1 MKAMIRILFL
11 FNPYIIINRVLNSVL
26 IYLFTC
32 LAILLFSAAN
42 LVKNNELR
50 GGESPLIKLN
60 RDKIVIVSSIYKYVW
75 LKKWYVEFAIEMFL
89 IMLFCA
95 GYAIYNSW
103 LFIVSEQILAFEQH
117 LSHAVHCHVEDGADV
132 GSGIYAA
139 VRSDVLGK
147 LLDGH
152 HIGVLRDG
160 ECILLLGLHWWPA
173 PAII

>member
-1 MKAMIRILFL
+1 M
-11 FNPYIIINRVLNSVL
+11 NYG
-26 IYLFTC
+26 
-32 LAILLFSAAN
+32 
-42 LVKNNELR
+42 
-50 GGESPLIKLN
+50 GGESLLIKLN

-103 LFIVSEQILAFEQH
+103 LFIVSEQILALEQH

-132 GSGIYAA
+132 SSGIHTA

-173 PAII
+173 PAIILDQLRSSIMTAFWHDRLFLRLLVQRYEEFLYLPNFCLW

>member
-1 MKAMIRILFL
+1 MA
-11 FNPYIIINRVLNSVL
+11 
-26 IYLFTC
+26 
-32 LAILLFSAAN
+32 
-42 LVKNNELR
+42 E
-50 GGESPLIKLN
+50 
-60 RDKIVIVSSIYKYVW
+60 
-75 LKKWYVEFAIEMFL
+75 KWYVEFAIEMFL

-117 LSHAVHCHVEDGADV
+117 LSHAVHCHVEDVADV

-160 ECILLLGLHWWPA
+160 ERILLLALRYCS
-173 PAII
+173 